1 MLSVFTNSLQ
11 IFISRFGWLPR
22 SNQLEDKAMNRML
35 NVMAAL
41 LLGAGLAGASAPSA
55 SAPQSDSQVSK
66 RVLHEIR
73 MYPYYTMWD
82 NLKFSVNNGNVELSG
97 QVTEPFKKSDI
108 ARDVQKVPGVTS
120 VSNNIE
126 VLPLSPN
133 DNRLRIQIARAI
145 FRDPVLSR
153 YSLGAVP
160 SIHIIVDNGHVTLEG
175 VVMNEMDKNIA
186 GVRASSA
193 GLSFGAI
200 TNNLQVEHPAT
211 KS

>member
-1 MLSVFTNSLQ
+1 
-11 IFISRFGWLPR
+11 
-22 SNQLEDKAMNRML
+22 MNRML
-35 NVMAAL
+35 NVVAAL
-41 LLGAGLAGASAPSA
+41 LLGTGLAGASTPGV
-55 SAPQSDSQVSK
+55 SAPQSDSEISK

-73 MYPYYTMWD
+73 MYPHYTLWD
-82 NLKFSVNNGNVELSG
+82 NLAFSVNNGDVELSG
-97 QVTEPFKKSDI
+97 QVTEPYKKSDI
-108 ARDVQKVPGVTS
+108 ARIVEKVPSVTS
-120 VSNNIE
+120 VSNDIE

-133 DNRLRIQIARAI
+133 DNRLRVQIARAI

-153 YSLGAVP
+153 YAMGAIP

-175 VVMNEMDKNIA
+175 AVQNEMDKNIA

-200 TNNLQVEHPAT
+200 TNNLQVEHPAN

>member
-1 MLSVFTNSLQ
+1 MV
-11 IFISRFGWLPR
+11 
-22 SNQLEDKAMNRML
+22 EEEAMNRML

-41 LLGAGLAGASAPSA
+41 LLAAGLAGASTPGN
-55 SAPQSDSQVSK
+55 SAPQSDSDISK

-97 QVTEPFKKSDI
+97 QVTEPYKKSDI
-108 ARDVQKVPGVTS
+108 ARVVQKVPGVTS
-120 VSNNIE
+120 VSNDIE

-133 DNRLRIQIARAI
+133 DNRLRVQIARAI

-153 YSLGAVP
+153 YSLGAIP

-175 VVMNEMDKNIA
+175 VVQNEMDKNIA
-186 GVRASSA
+186 GMRASGT
-193 GLSFGAI
+193 GLSFGPI
-200 TNNLQVEHPAT
+200 TNNLQVEHPAN